1 MPALD
6 AILLAGPTASGKS
19 ALAIELASRH
29 DGVILNADSMQVYAP
44 LNILSA
50 RPSQEDIDRVE
61 HRLYGHVGGDTQY
74 TTAAWIEDV
83 SAAVLDVWGQGKLPF
98 LDGGTG
104 LYFTS
109 LLKGLSDLPS
119 IPIPMREKVRAE
131 LEEHGAADMYEV
143 LQKEDEKEASMIKP
157 NDQQR
162 IARALEVMR
171 STGKSMFDFER
182 PDETEQLFAGKIL
195 RKLILEP
202 PRPLLHQRIERRFDN
217 MVELGALD
225 EVRELLSLNL
235 PQDRTVLKAIGVPQF
250 SAFLGGDIEMDEAIE
265 KSKIATRQYA
275 KRQSTW
281 FRNQMDESWERFE
294 ALDQALA

>member
-1 MPALD
+1 
-6 AILLAGPTASGKS
+6 
-19 ALAIELASRH
+19 
-29 DGVILNADSMQVYAP
+29 
-44 LNILSA
+44 
-50 RPSQEDIDRVE
+50 
-61 HRLYGHVGGDTQY
+61 
-74 TTAAWIEDV
+74 
-83 SAAVLDVWGQGKLPF
+83 
-98 LDGGTG
+98 
-104 LYFTS
+104 
-109 LLKGLSDLPS
+109 
-119 IPIPMREKVRAE
+119 
-131 LEEHGAADMYEV
+131 
-143 LQKEDEKEASMIKP
+143 
-157 NDQQR
+157 
-162 IARALEVMR
+162 
-171 STGKSMFDFER
+171 MFDFER